1 MTREEKKV
9 NTAEDV
15 VLPPPLLQAGG
26 REQVRRKIISIT
38 TILTLLLPF
47 TEGCKSIGYYSP
59 SRDNF
64 QMPAVAFTF
73 AQNQLCQEKNPKP
86 NNNNKKISVDGI
98 FAQITCGNLRL

>member
-9 NTAEDV
+9 NKAEDV
-15 VLPPPLLQAGG
+15 VLPPLLQVGG

-47 TEGCKSIGYYSP
+47 TEGCKPIGYYSP

-73 AQNQLCQEKNPKP
+73 AQNQLCQEKKQTNKPPKKTP
-86 NNNNKKISVDGI
+86 QLMGFLLKSH
-98 FAQITCGNLRL
+98 GNLRL